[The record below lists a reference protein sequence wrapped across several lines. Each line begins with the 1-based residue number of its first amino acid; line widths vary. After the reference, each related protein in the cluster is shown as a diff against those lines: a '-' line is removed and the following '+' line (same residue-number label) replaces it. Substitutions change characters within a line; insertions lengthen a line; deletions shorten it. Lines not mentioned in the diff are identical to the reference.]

1 LATKHFSDVFLAEDL
16 PKDSDAD
23 NELFIF
29 SSQHNSGEDK
39 ILKIRRRITN
49 NNN

>member
-23 NELFIF
+23 NELFVSLVNTI
-29 SSQHNSGEDK
+29 
-39 ILKIRRRITN
+39 
-49 NNN
+49 